1 MTAGLTFNMD
11 KVAGLV
17 EVSVEHRPIDI
28 ERAVNEKEMTLGIGA
43 DDTEQAKLEVYLSG
57 ERSLEPYLR
66 YGDIHD
72 LLAAVKT
79 RLPDGRSARTFLTPR
94 SAAGPNLRYL
104 LTGDRG
110 RMSHIKSVTLRV
122 RPKSP
127 VEHRGLYRVNSFNF
141 AAGILRQ
148 QIQGKNRPTIMR
160 IYESGESAEADE
172 GALFLFAYDGDRE
185 DVHFRHTR
193 LRRTA
198 DEMGAEW
205 LDNGSKRKDFLDP
218 DRFPPLFLEPPKNLQ
233 AEAVLHL
240 SVLWSKLAPMLN
252 DLQQKSG
259 GIYTVQTTLSGG
271 WHVAALL
278 SLRLLSR
285 DGERS
290 SSILEKQIGDM
301 LDLVREYGA
310 GVMELRSLRGM
321 QDIMEAQ
328 MAEIRGDA
336 LTERLDPQ

>member
-1 MTAGLTFNMD
+1 MNAGLTFNMD

-17 EVSVEHRPIDI
+17 EVSVEHTPIDI
-28 ERAVNEKEMTLGIGA
+28 ERAVNEKEMTLGIGS
-43 DDTEQAKLEVYLSG
+43 DDSEQAKLEVYLSG

-72 LLAAVKT
+72 LLAAVQT
-79 RLPDGRSARTFLTPR
+79 RLPDGRPARTFLTPR

-110 RMSHIKSVTLRV
+110 RMSHIESVSLRL
-122 RPKSP
+122 RPKAP
-127 VEHRGLYRVNSFNF
+127 MEHRGLYQVNSFNF

-160 IYESGESAEADE
+160 IYASGESAEADK

-205 LDNGSKRKDFLDP
+205 LDSGPERKDFLDP

-233 AEAVLHL
+233 AEAVIHT
-240 SVLWSKLAPMLN
+240 SILWSRLAPMLN
-252 DLQQKSG
+252 DLRQKSS
-259 GIYTVQTTLSGG
+259 GIYSLQTTLSGG

-278 SLRLLSR
+278 SIRLLSR
-285 DGERS
+285 AGERS
-290 SSILEKQIGDM
+290 SSILEKQIKDM
-301 LDLVREYGA
+301 LDLLREYEA
-310 GVMELRSLRGM
+310 GVLELRSLQGK
-321 QDIMEAQ
+321 QDIMDAQ
-328 MAEIRGDA
+328 LAGVLGDA
-336 LTERLDPQ
+336 LTERLHK